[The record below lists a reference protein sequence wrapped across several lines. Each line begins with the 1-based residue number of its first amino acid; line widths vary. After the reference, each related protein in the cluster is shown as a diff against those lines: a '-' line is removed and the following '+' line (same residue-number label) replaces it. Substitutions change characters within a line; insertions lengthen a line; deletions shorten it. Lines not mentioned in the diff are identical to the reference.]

1 MPRYLLDTHIL
12 SDLVRHPQGRVAAC
26 IAQVGEGSVCTSIIV
41 ASELR
46 FGAAKRNAPKLTAQV
61 EVILAA
67 IDVRPFDTPADH
79 EYAKLRLHLEQAG
92 TPIQLLIRH
101 FLSGTIRQ
109 AVGCAMRTDWLNG
122 AHGAPYGLADSP
134 G

>member
-1 MPRYLLDTHIL
+1 MTRVPRYLLDTHIL

-67 IDVRPFDTPADH
+67 MDVRPFDTPADH
-79 EYAKLRLHLEQAG
+79 EYAKLRLHFEQAG

-109 AVGCAMRTDWLNG
+109 AVGCAMRTI
-122 AHGAPYGLADSP
+122 
-134 G
+134 